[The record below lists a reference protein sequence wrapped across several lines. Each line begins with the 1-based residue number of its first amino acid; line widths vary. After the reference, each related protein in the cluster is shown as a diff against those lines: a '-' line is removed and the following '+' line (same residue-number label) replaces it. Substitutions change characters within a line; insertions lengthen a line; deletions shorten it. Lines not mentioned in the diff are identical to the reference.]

1 MSLFRFNAYKKHFS
15 DERPCKTECRL
26 TNENRR
32 LNSRKFMLDW
42 QIKNAKQQLQYTC
55 IRILILVRV
64 Y

>member
-42 QIKNAKQQLQYTC
+42 QIKNAKQQLQ
-55 IRILILVRV
+55 
-64 Y
+64 